1 MTDTQ
6 KAGPHHET
14 GPQKNTA
21 AAPDTTA
28 TSGRADR
35 RSSVAQYPPAG
46 PIPSNARLLLSAM
59 LWADARTVLNAAQIV
74 HPGDLDEPHRS
85 VYAAVVA
92 CAHAGQAG
100 PRLVLDRLV
109 RDGDASQLVRDE
121 LVHATTAGGRTELLE
136 DYAAAVL
143 AERFRAACE
152 SYGRGVIGWAA
163 DGSESELWHGI
174 TAHGAELRKL
184 ADRLTAAR
192 GGEL

>member
-1 MTDTQ
+1 MQ
-6 KAGPHHET
+6 KAGPCHET
-14 GPQKNTA
+14 GPHENA
-21 AAPDTTA
+21 AADLDHTA
-28 TSGRADR
+28 TSRRVDR
-35 RSSVAQYPPAG
+35 SSSVAQYPPSG
-46 PIPSNARLLLSAM
+46 PVPSNARLLVSSL
-59 LWADARTVLNAAQIV
+59 LWADPSTVVTVARLV
-74 HPGDLDEPHRS
+74 HPGDLDEPHRTMF
-85 VYAAVVA
+85 AAVVA

-100 PRLVLDRLV
+100 PHLVLDRLV
-109 RDGDASQLVRDE
+109 RQGDASQPVRDE
-121 LVHATTAGGRTELLE
+121 LSAATTAGGRTELLQ

-152 SYGRGVIGWAA
+152 SYGRGVLGWAA